1 MSLRRSTGTP
11 TTIEGAE
18 DVAVQQ
24 RNTRQRAAIIELL
37 DDIEEFRSAQQ
48 LHELLT
54 AKGSTVGLATVYR
67 AMQALSETGDV
78 DVLRSGEGESLYR
91 RCDKRAH
98 HHHLV
103 CRSCGMAV
111 EIDGPSVEA
120 WATKVGAAHGFID
133 IEHTI
138 ELFGTC
144 AACRARIA
152 AASS

>member
-1 MSLRRSTGTP
+1 MTLRRSVGTP
-11 TTIEGAE
+11 TAIEGAR

-24 RNTRQRAAIIELL
+24 RNTRQRAEIIELL
-37 DDIEEFRSAQQ
+37 DDVEEFRSAQQ
-48 LHELLT
+48 LHDLLT
-54 AKGSTVGLATVYR
+54 VRGSTIGLATVYR

-78 DVLRSGEGESLYR
+78 DVLRSDEGEALYR

-103 CRSCGMAV
+103 CRSCGTAV

-120 WATKVGAAHGFID
+120 WATKVGAAHGFTD
-133 IEHTI
+133 IAHTM

-152 AASS
+152 AATG

>member
-1 MSLRRSTGTP
+1 
-11 TTIEGAE
+11 
-18 DVAVQQ
+18 VAVQQ

-37 DDIEEFRSAQQ
+37 DDVEEFRSAQQ

-54 AKGSTVGLATVYR
+54 ARGSTVGLATVYR

-91 RCDKRAH
+91 RCVRRAH

-103 CRSCGMAV
+103 CRSCGTTV

-120 WATKVGAAHGFID
+120 WATKVGAAHGFTG
-133 IEHTI
+133 IEHTM

-144 AACRARIA
+144 AACRARNAGGSSIA
-152 AASS
+152 APSTTISSTG

>member
-1 MSLRRSTGTP
+1 M
-11 TTIEGAE
+11 
-18 DVAVQQ
+18 AVQQ

-37 DDIEEFRSAQQ
+37 DDVEEFRSAQQ

-54 AKGSTVGLATVYR
+54 ARGSTVGLATVYR

-91 RCDKRAH
+91 RCDRRAH

-103 CRSCGMAV
+103 CRSCGTTV

-120 WATKVGAAHGFID
+120 WATKVGAAHGFTG
-133 IEHTI
+133 IEHTM

-144 AACRARIA
+144 AACSARNAGGSSIA
-152 AASS
+152 APSTTISSTR

>member
-1 MSLRRSTGTP
+1 MTLRRPGGTP
-11 TTIEGAE
+11 TTIEGAG

-24 RNTRQRAAIIELL
+24 RNTRQRAEIIELL
-37 DDIEEFRSAQQ
+37 DGVEEFRSAQQ
-48 LHELLT
+48 LHDLLT
-54 AKGSTVGLATVYR
+54 AKGSTIGLATVYR

-78 DVLRSGEGESLYR
+78 DVLRSGEGEALYR

-103 CRSCGMAV
+103 CRSCGTAL

-120 WATKVGAAHGFID
+120 WATQVGAAHGFTD
-133 IEHTI
+133 ITHTM

-152 AASS
+152 TSS